1 MEQLKKYKK
10 EIIFSL
16 GILIAVIIWNL
27 NLPNLPAAGQK
38 TLALSLMTVVFW
50 AAKVAHPG
58 YVSALFLSLLLIF
71 KIAAPEEVFSLWS
84 SSLIYIII
92 GAYLI
97 AAAVKSSGLGE
108 RIAYN
113 FIIKYVDSYKSIIF
127 SIFFLTILLSLL
139 IPHPWPRS
147 FLIMSVMAVVIDS
160 ASISENDGKK
170 IGFAVFAFS
179 VPISMIFM
187 TGDSTINILAVEM
200 SGQSLSWL
208 EWLYQM
214 GVPALFA
221 SILTLILFLKIFQP
235 EKKVVVNKEEIS
247 KKLEDL
253 GSFSTKEKR
262 MIFWIALAIILWTTD
277 SLHGIDLGWV
287 TLVIAAL
294 MGMPLVGNVLEAK
307 DWSNVPLGILFFL
320 TAAVAIGR
328 IGGSTGMNAWIA
340 SVILPA
346 ELPANIFVFALM
358 IVIISMIMHMF
369 LGSVIAVM
377 GIAIPAFI
385 IFAEGQGINPLVPAL
400 MTYSSIALHYV
411 FPFHHLNILVG
422 IGENNGMYD
431 NKTVIKFGLPL
442 TIIIIIVVLFQALWW
457 QSTSLI

>member
-1 MEQLKKYKK
+1 MKKYKK
-10 EIIFSL
+10 EITFIL
-16 GILIAVIIWNL
+16 GILVAVLIWNL
-27 NLPNLPAAGQK
+27 NLSALPAAGQK

-50 AAKVAHPG
+50 AFKVAHPG
-58 YVSALFLSLLLIF
+58 YVSALFLSSLLIF
-71 KIAAPEEVFSLWS
+71 NIASPEEVFSLWS

-97 AAAVKSSGLGE
+97 ATAVKSSGLGE
-108 RIAYN
+108 RIAYK
-113 FIIKYVDSYKSIIF
+113 FILKFVDSYNSIIF
-127 SIFFLTILLSLL
+127 SIFFLTLFLSLL

-160 ASISENDGKK
+160 ASLSKNDAAK

-179 VPISMIFM
+179 VPVSMIFL

-208 EWLYQM
+208 GWLYQM
-214 GVPALFA
+214 GVPASLA
-221 SILTLILFLKIFQP
+221 SVLTLILFLYIFQP
-235 EKKVVVNKEEIS
+235 EKKVNINKEEIA
-247 KKLEDL
+247 KKLDEL
-253 GSFSTKEKR
+253 GSFSNKEKR
-262 MIFWIALAIILWTTD
+262 MIFWITTAIILWTTD
-277 SLHGIDLGWV
+277 SLHGIDLGWI

-294 MGMPLVGNVLEAK
+294 MGMPLVGNLLEAK
-307 DWSNVPLGILFFL
+307 DWANVPIGILFFL
-320 TAAVAIGR
+320 TAAVSIGR
-328 IGGSTGMNAWIA
+328 IGGSTGMNSWIA

-346 ELPANIFVFALM
+346 EIPANIFIFALM
-358 IVIISMIMHMF
+358 IVLISMTMHLF

-385 IFAEGQGINPLVPAL
+385 IFAEGYGINPLVPAL
-400 MTYSSIALHYV
+400 MAYSSIALHYV

-431 NKTVIKFGLPL
+431 NKTVVKFGLPL
-442 TIIIIIVVLFQALWW
+442 TIVIIIVVLFQAFWW
-457 QSTSLI
+457 QITSLI

>member
-1 MEQLKKYKK
+1 LKKYKN
-10 EIIFSL
+10 EILFVL
-16 GILIAVIIWNL
+16 GILLAAVIWNL
-27 NLPNLPAAGQK
+27 ELPSLPAAGQR
-38 TLALSLMTVVFW
+38 TLALSLMTVLFW
-50 AAKVAHPG
+50 ASKVAHPG
-58 YVSALFLSLLLIF
+58 YISALFLSSLLVF
-71 KIAAPEEVFSLWS
+71 DIADPEAVFSLWS

-97 AAAVKSSGLGE
+97 ASAVKSSGLGE

-113 FIIKYVDSYKSIIF
+113 FILKFVNSYKSIIF
-127 SIFFLTILLSLL
+127 SIFFLTLILSLI

-160 ASISENDGKK
+160 ASLSKNDGAK

-179 VPISMIFM
+179 VPVSMIFM

-200 SGQSLSWL
+200 SGESLSWL
-208 EWLYQM
+208 GWLYQM
-214 GVPALFA
+214 GVPALLA
-221 SILTLILFLKIFQP
+221 SILTLLLFLKIFKP
-235 EKKVVVNKEEIS
+235 EKEVNINKEEIS
-247 KKLEDL
+247 KKLKEL
-253 GSFSTKEKR
+253 GSFSSKEIR
-262 MIFWIALAIILWTTD
+262 MIFWITTAIIFWTTD
-277 SLHGIDLGWV
+277 SFHGIDLGWI
-287 TLVIAAL
+287 TLIIAAL
-294 MGMPLVGNVLEAK
+294 MGMPLVGGVLEAK
-307 DWSNVPLGILFFL
+307 DWANVPIGILFFL

-328 IGGSTGMNAWIA
+328 IGGSTGMNSWIA

-346 ELPANIFVFALM
+346 ELPANIFIFALM
-358 IVIISMIMHMF
+358 IVLISITMHMF

-385 IFAEGQGINPLVPAL
+385 IFAEGYGINPLVPAL

-442 TIIIIIVVLFQALWW
+442 TAVIIIVVLFQALWW
-457 QSTSLI
+457 QVTSLI

>member
-1 MEQLKKYKK
+1 MKKYKS
-10 EIIFSL
+10 EIIFVL
-16 GILIAVIIWNL
+16 GILLAAVIWNL
-27 NLPNLPAAGQK
+27 ELPSLPESGQR
-38 TLALSLMTVVFW
+38 TLALSLMTVLFW
-50 AAKVAHPG
+50 ASKVAHPG
-58 YVSALFLSLLLIF
+58 YISALFLSLLLVF
-71 KIAAPEEVFSLWS
+71 NIAAPEAVFSLWS

-97 AAAVKSSGLGE
+97 ASAVKSSGLGE

-113 FIIKYVDSYKSIIF
+113 FILKFVDSYRSIIF
-127 SIFFLTILLSLL
+127 SIFFLTLILSLI

-160 ASISENDGKK
+160 ASLSKNDGAK

-179 VPISMIFM
+179 VPVSMIFM

-200 SGQSLSWL
+200 SGETLSWL
-208 EWLYQM
+208 GWLYQM
-214 GVPALFA
+214 GVPALLA
-221 SILTLILFLKIFQP
+221 SILTLLLFLKIFKP
-235 EKKVVVNKEEIS
+235 EKEVNINKKEIS
-247 KKLEDL
+247 KKLKEL
-253 GSFSTKEKR
+253 GSFSSKEIR
-262 MIFWIALAIILWTTD
+262 MIFWITTAIILWTTD
-277 SLHGIDLGWV
+277 SIHGIDLGWI
-287 TLVIAAL
+287 TLIIAAL

-307 DWSNVPLGILFFL
+307 DWANVPIGILFFL

-328 IGGSTGMNAWIA
+328 IGGSTGMNSWIA
-340 SVILPA
+340 SVLLPA

-358 IVIISMIMHMF
+358 IVLITMTMHMF

-385 IFAEGQGINPLVPAL
+385 IFAEGYGINPLVPAL

-431 NKTVIKFGLPL
+431 NKTVIRFGLPL
-442 TIIIIIVVLFQALWW
+442 TAVIIIVVLFQALWW
-457 QSTSLI
+457 QLTSLI